1 MYLSIIFKLKIYK
14 NTYIQLDI
22 GIRGFQWWRRGES
35 ISGYLI
41 VLLVFVNVGIWL
53 FSYNVEANFF
63 GYFLLF
69 IFVVGVLL
77 GYNFL
82 LSKIIDTSII

>member
-35 ISGYLI
+35 ISSHLI
-41 VLLVFVNVGIWL
+41 VLLVFISVGVWL
-53 FSYNVEANFF
+53 FGHDVEAI
-63 GYFLLF
+63 FLVIFYCLF
-69 IFVVGVLL
+69 L
-77 GYNFL
+77 
-82 LSKIIDTSII
+82 

>member
-1 MYLSIIFKLKIYK
+1 MYK

-41 VLLVFVNVGIWL
+41 VLLVFVNV
-53 FSYNVEANFF
+53 
-63 GYFLLF
+63 
-69 IFVVGVLL
+69 
-77 GYNFL
+77 
-82 LSKIIDTSII
+82 SI